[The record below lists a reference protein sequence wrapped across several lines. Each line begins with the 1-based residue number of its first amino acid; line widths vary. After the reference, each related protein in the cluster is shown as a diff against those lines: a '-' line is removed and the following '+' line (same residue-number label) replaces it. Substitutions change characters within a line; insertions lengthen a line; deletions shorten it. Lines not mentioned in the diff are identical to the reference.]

1 MTTTPVRLDGDRI
14 NAALATAEHP
24 AWYRIDNEAGSPA
37 TLYIFDEINPM
48 WGIGAQEVVDQLKT
62 IDASSIDVHI
72 NSPGGNVFDGIAIM
86 NALRNHKANITV
98 KVDGLAASI
107 ASVIAMAG
115 DSIVMSLGAQMM
127 VHNPSGFA
135 MGDAKTMRELADTL
149 DKSRASIASIYA
161 DRAGG
166 TVDAWGTAMDAETW
180 YTAQEAVDAG
190 LADKVDD
197 SSQAADI
204 AAKFDLSIFNHAG
217 RSDAPD
223 PYMPVRTKT
232 PVTAKD
238 AVARIHNAPVK
249 GADTHKE
256 GDVQFSD
263 EQLTALRTKLG
274 LADDATLEPSQ
285 VLAAISDPGTA
296 PQDKK
301 DPEPVTPAAPVKP
314 VAGTMTM
321 DASAY
326 EAQQERIKR
335 LEAKDAKRERDECDQ
350 VIAKAVAE
358 GKFAP
363 ARKDH
368 WARLWDADPDGTR
381 QVIDG
386 LTKNVIPVDALGT
399 NLEDD
404 ESIDAEFAHLF
415 PKGA

>member
-1 MTTTPVRLDGDRI
+1 MTL
-14 NAALATAEHP
+14 TAEHA
-24 AWYRIDNEAGSPA
+24 AWYRIDNKAGEPA
-37 TLYIFDEINPM
+37 ALYIFDEINPM

-62 IDASSIDVHI
+62 LDVAQLDVHI

-86 NALRNHKANITV
+86 NALRNHRANITV

-115 DSIVMSLGAQMM
+115 NSIVMSLGSQMM

-190 LADKVDD
+190 LADKIDD
-197 SSQAADI
+197 SSHAEDI

-217 RSDAPD
+217 RAAAPD
-223 PYMPVRTKT
+223 PYMPPHPKP
-232 PVTAKD
+232 PVVAKAD
-238 AVARIHNAPVK
+238 MPAEMHRMHNAAIAAINTP
-249 GADTHKE
+249 KE
-256 GDVQFSD
+256 GDMQFSD
-263 EQLTALRTKLG
+263 EQLATLRSKLG

-285 VLAAISDPGTA
+285 VLAAIADTT
-296 PQDKK
+296 PQDKGGSTPPAGTQT
-301 DPEPVTPAAPVKP
+301 PETAPPAKP
-314 VAGTMTM
+314 VAGTMVI
-321 DASAY
+321 DASAWD
-326 EAQQERIKR
+326 AQQAAIKR
-335 LEAKDAKRERDECDQ
+335 LEAKQAKHDRDERDD
-350 VIAKAVAE
+350 VIAQAVRD

-363 ARKDH
+363 ARKEH
-368 WARLWDADPDGTR
+368 WAKLWDADPEGAR

-386 LTKNVIPVDALGT
+386 LTKNVIPVEALGIG
-399 NLEDD
+399 LQDDD
-404 ESIDAEFAHLF
+404 EAIDAEFRSLF
-415 PKGA
+415 PPAQKGA

>member
-1 MTTTPVRLDGDRI
+1 MTL
-14 NAALATAEHP
+14 TAEHP
-24 AWYRIDNEAGSPA
+24 AWYRIDNKAGEPA
-37 TLYIFDEINPM
+37 ALYIFDEINPM
-48 WGIGAQEVVDQLKT
+48 WGIGAQDVVNELKA
-62 IDASSIDVHI
+62 IDAAQIDVHI
-72 NSPGGNVFDGIAIM
+72 NSPGGNVWDGIAIM

-115 DSIVMSLGAQMM
+115 DSITMSLGAQMM
-127 VHNPSGFA
+127 IHNPSGFA

-166 TVDAWGTAMDAETW
+166 TVDAWGAAMDAETW
-180 YTAQEAVDAG
+180 YTAQEAVAAG

-197 SSQAADI
+197 SSQAEDI
-204 AAKFDLSIFNHAG
+204 TAKFDLSIFNHAG
-217 RSDAPD
+217 RAAAPK
-223 PYMPVRTKT
+223 PYMPPPKT
-232 PVTAKD
+232 PVTAKT

-301 DPEPVTPAAPVKP
+301 DDPEPPVPPVKQ
-314 VAGTMTM
+314 VAGTMTI
-321 DASAY
+321 DASAW
-326 EAQQERIKR
+326 EAQQASIKR
-335 LEAKDAKRERDECDQ
+335 LEAKQAKSDRDERDQ
-350 VIAKAVAE
+350 VIAKAIQD

-363 ARKDH
+363 ARKEH
-368 WARLWDADPDGTR
+368 WARLWDADPEGTR
-381 QVIDG
+381 QVLDS

-415 PKGA
+415 PKGV

>member
-1 MTTTPVRLDGDRI
+1 MTTVTER
-14 NAALATAEHP
+14 TT
-24 AWYRIDNEAGSPA
+24 WYRIENKAGEPA
-37 TLYIFDEINPM
+37 ALYIFDEINPM

-62 IDASSIDVHI
+62 ITADELNVHI

-86 NALRNHKANITV
+86 NALRNHSANITV

-115 DSIVMSLGAQMM
+115 DQIVMSLGSQMM

-149 DKSRASIASIYA
+149 DRSRASIASIYA

-166 TVDAWGTAMDAETW
+166 TVDAWGSAMDAETW

-197 SSQAADI
+197 SKQAEDI

-223 PYMPVRTKT
+223 PYMPVRPQT
-232 PVTAKD
+232 PVVPKAL
-238 AVARIHNAPVK
+238 VPEEMHRMHNAAIAATNTP
-249 GADTHKE
+249 KE
-256 GDVQFSD
+256 GDMQFSD
-263 EQLTALRTKLG
+263 EQLATLRNKLG

-285 VLAAISDPGTA
+285 VLAAIADKVT
-296 PQDKK
+296 PQE
-301 DPEPVTPAAPVKP
+301 EPVTPEVKP
-314 VAGTMTM
+314 APKAAGTMTI
-321 DASAY
+321 DASAW
-326 EAQQERIKR
+326 EAQQESIRR
-335 LEAKDAKRERDECDQ
+335 LEAAQAKAKREERDQIIDQ
-350 VIAKAVAE
+350 AVRD

-363 ARKDH
+363 ARKEH
-368 WARLWDADPDGTR
+368 WAKLWDADPEGAR
-381 QVIDG
+381 AVIDG
-386 LTKNVIPVDALGT
+386 LTKNVIPVDAIGIG
-399 NLEDD
+399 LEDD

>member
-1 MTTTPVRLDGDRI
+1 MTV
-14 NAALATAEHP
+14 TAERP
-24 AWYRIDNEAGSPA
+24 AWYRIDNKAGEPA
-37 TLYIFDEINPM
+37 ALYIFDEINPM
-48 WGIGAQEVVDQLKT
+48 WGIGAQQVVDELNG
-62 IDASSIDVHI
+62 IDASQIDVHI

-115 DSIVMSLGAQMM
+115 DEIVMSLGSQMM

-149 DKSRASIASIYA
+149 DKSRSSIASIYA

-190 LADKVDD
+190 LADKLDD
-197 SSQAADI
+197 SSQAEDI

-217 RSDAPD
+217 RSEAPD
-223 PYMPVRTKT
+223 PYMPVRPKT
-232 PVTAKD
+232 PVIPKAQVP
-238 AVARIHNAPVK
+238 AEMHRMHNAAIAATNTP
-249 GADTHKE
+249 KE
-256 GDVQFSD
+256 GDMQFSD
-263 EQLTALRTKLG
+263 EQLATLRSKLG

-285 VLAAISDPGTA
+285 VLAAIADVT
-296 PQDKK
+296 PQDKV
-301 DPEPVTPAAPVKP
+301 DTPTVPPATAQA
-314 VAGTMTM
+314 AGTMVI
-321 DASAY
+321 DASAW
-326 EAQQERIKR
+326 EAQQESIRR
-335 LEAKDAKRERDECDQ
+335 LEAKQVKHDRDERDD
-350 VIAKAVAE
+350 VIAKAVAD

-363 ARKDH
+363 ARKEH
-368 WARLWDADPDGTR
+368 WARLWDADPEGTR

-386 LTKNVIPVDALGT
+386 LTKNVIPVEALGVG
-399 NLEDD
+399 LDDSEDL
-404 ESIDAEFAHLF
+404 DAEFAHLF

>member
-1 MTTTPVRLDGDRI
+1 MTL
-14 NAALATAEHP
+14 TAERP
-24 AWYRIDNEAGSPA
+24 AWYRIESKAGEPA
-37 TLYIFDEINPM
+37 ALYIFDEINPM
-48 WGIGAQEVVDQLKT
+48 WGIGAQEVVDQLKL
-62 IDASSIDVHI
+62 IDAAQIDVHI
-72 NSPGGNVFDGIAIM
+72 NSPGGQVFDGIAIM
-86 NALRNHKANITV
+86 NALRNHKASITV

-115 DSIVMSLGAQMM
+115 DTIVMSLGSQMM

-166 TVDAWGTAMDAETW
+166 TADAWGTAMDAETW
-180 YTAQEAVDAG
+180 YTAQEAVAAG

-197 SSQAADI
+197 SSQAEDI
-204 AAKFDLSIFNHAG
+204 TAKFDLSIFNHAG
-217 RSDAPD
+217 RAAAPT
-223 PYMPVRTKT
+223 PYIPPPKT
-232 PVTAKD
+232 PVTVKQ

-285 VLAAISDPGTA
+285 VLAAISDPGPA

-301 DPEPVTPAAPVKP
+301 DDPEPQAPVVKP
-314 VAGTMTM
+314 GTMTI
-321 DASAY
+321 DASAW
-326 EAQQERIKR
+326 EAQQESIKR
-335 LEAKDAKRERDECDQ
+335 LEAKQAKSDRDERDQ
-350 VIAKAVAE
+350 VIAKAIQD

-363 ARKDH
+363 ARKEH
-368 WARLWDADPDGTR
+368 WARLWDADPEGTR
-381 QVIDG
+381 QVLDS
-386 LTKNVIPVDALGT
+386 LTKNVIPVDALGI

-415 PKGA
+415 PKGV

>member
-1 MTTTPVRLDGDRI
+1 MTV
-14 NAALATAEHP
+14 TAEHP
-24 AWYRIDNEAGSPA
+24 AWYRIENSAGEPA
-37 TLYIFDEINPM
+37 ALYIFDEINPM
-48 WGIGAQEVVDQLKT
+48 WGIGAQEVVDQLKS
-62 IDASSIDVHI
+62 IDASQIDVHI

-115 DSIVMSLGAQMM
+115 DTIVMSLGSQMM

-197 SSQAADI
+197 SSQAEDI

-217 RSDAPD
+217 REAAPT
-223 PYMPVRTKT
+223 PYIPAHPQT
-232 PVTAKD
+232 PVVPKAEMPKEM
-238 AVARIHNAPVK
+238 RRMHNAAIAAANTP
-249 GADTHKE
+249 KE
-256 GDVQFSD
+256 GDMQFTD
-263 EQLTALRTKLG
+263 EQLATLRSKLG

-285 VLAAISDPGTA
+285 VLAAIADMT
-296 PQDKK
+296 PQEPKTVE
-301 DPEPVTPAAPVKP
+301 PETPAQPVAKA
-314 VAGTMTM
+314 VAGTLVI
-321 DASAY
+321 DASAWD
-326 EAQQERIKR
+326 AQQEAIKR
-335 LEAKDAKRERDECDQ
+335 LEAKQAKHDREERDQ
-350 VIAKAVAE
+350 IIAQAVKD

-363 ARKDH
+363 ARKEH
-368 WARLWDADPDGTR
+368 WAKYWDADPDGAR
-381 QVIDG
+381 EAIAG
-386 LTKNVIPVDALGT
+386 LTRNVIPVEALGFT
-399 NLEDD
+399 VEDD
-404 ESIDAEFAHLF
+404 ESIDAEFASLF
-415 PKGA
+415 PTTPKGR

>member
-1 MTTTPVRLDGDRI
+1 MTL
-14 NAALATAEHP
+14 TAEHP
-24 AWYRIDNEAGSPA
+24 AWYRIDNKAGEPA
-37 TLYIFDEINPM
+37 ALYIFDEINPL

-62 IDASSIDVHI
+62 IDAPQIDVHI

-86 NALRNHKANITV
+86 NALRNHAANITV

-217 RSDAPD
+217 REAAPPPYIPFNNGGKFPD
-223 PYMPVRTKT
+223 PKT
-232 PVTAKD
+232 PVVAK
-238 AVARIHNAPVK
+238 AEMPKEMHRMHNAAIAAANTP
-249 GADTHKE
+249 KE
-256 GDVQFSD
+256 GDMQFSD
-263 EQLTALRTKLG
+263 EQLATLRSKLG

-285 VLAAISDPGTA
+285 VLAAIADVT
-296 PQDKK
+296 PQEPKK
-301 DPEPVTPAAPVKP
+301 VDPETPVEKPAAKQ
-314 VAGTMTM
+314 VAGTMVI
-321 DASAY
+321 DASAWD
-326 EAQQERIKR
+326 AQQESIKR
-335 LEAKDAKRERDECDQ
+335 LEAKQAKHDRDERDD
-350 VIAKAVAE
+350 VIAKAVKD

-368 WARLWDADPDGTR
+368 WAKLWDADPEGAR

-386 LTKNVIPVDALGT
+386 LTKNVIPVEALGFG
-399 NLEDD
+399 LEDTD
-404 ESIDAEFAHLF
+404 DTFEAEFAGF
-415 PKGA
+415 FGPKGA

>member
-1 MTTTPVRLDGDRI
+1 MTV
-14 NAALATAEHP
+14 TAEHP
-24 AWYRIDNEAGSPA
+24 AWYRIDNKAGEPA
-37 TLYIFDEINPM
+37 ALYIFDEINPM

-62 IDASSIDVHI
+62 IDASQIDVHI

-86 NALRNHKANITV
+86 NALRAHKASITV

-115 DSIVMSLGAQMM
+115 NEIVMSLGAQMM

-197 SSQAADI
+197 SSQADDI

-217 RSDAPD
+217 RAAAPT
-223 PYMPVRTKT
+223 PYMPLRTKT
-232 PVTAKD
+232 PVTA
-238 AVARIHNAPVK
+238 AEAIHRVHNAAIAAANTP
-249 GADTHKE
+249 KE
-256 GDVQFSD
+256 GDMQFSD
-263 EQLTALRTKLG
+263 EQLATLRSKLG

-285 VLAAISDPGTA
+285 VLAAIADMT
-296 PQDKK
+296 PQEPKNVE
-301 DPEPVTPAAPVKP
+301 PETPAEKPVAKQ
-314 VAGTMTM
+314 VAGTMVI
-321 DASAY
+321 DASAW
-326 EAQQERIKR
+326 EAQQESIKR
-335 LEAKDAKRERDECDQ
+335 LEAKQAKHDRDERDDI
-350 VIAKAVAE
+350 IASAVRD

-368 WARLWDADPDGTR
+368 WAKLWDKDPEGTR
-381 QVIDG
+381 TSIAG
-386 LTKNVIPVDALGT
+386 LAKNVIPVEALGMG
-399 NLEDD
+399 LEDD
-404 ESIDAEFAHLF
+404 DTFDAEYASLF
-415 PKGA
+415 PPTQTKGR

>member
-1 MTTTPVRLDGDRI
+1 MTV
-14 NAALATAEHP
+14 TAERP
-24 AWYRIDNEAGSPA
+24 AWYRIDNQAGEPA
-37 TLYIFDEINPM
+37 ALYIFDEINPM

-62 IDASSIDVHI
+62 LDVSQLDVHI

-86 NALRNHKANITV
+86 NALRSHKANITV

-149 DKSRASIASIYA
+149 DKCRASIASIYA

-197 SSQAADI
+197 SSQADDI

-223 PYMPVRTKT
+223 PYMPVRPKS
-232 PVTAKD
+232 PVIPKAQLP
-238 AVARIHNAPVK
+238 AEMHRMHNAAIAAANTP
-249 GADTHKE
+249 KE
-256 GDVQFSD
+256 GDMQFSD
-263 EQLTALRTKLG
+263 EQLATLRSKLG

-285 VLAAISDPGTA
+285 VLAAIAEVT
-296 PQDKK
+296 PQDKGGSTPPAGVNV
-301 DPEPVTPAAPVKP
+301 DNTPTTPAAKQ
-314 VAGTMTM
+314 VAGTMVI
-321 DASAY
+321 DASAW
-326 EAQQERIKR
+326 EAQQESIKR
-335 LEAKDAKRERDECDQ
+335 LEAKQAKHDRDERDD
-350 VIAKAVAE
+350 VIAQAVRD

-363 ARKDH
+363 ARKEH
-368 WARLWDADPDGTR
+368 WAKLWDADPEGAR
-381 QVIDG
+381 EVLAG

-404 ESIDAEFAHLF
+404 ESIDAEFASLF
-415 PKGA
+415 PKGR

>member
-1 MTTTPVRLDGDRI
+1 MTL
-14 NAALATAEHP
+14 TAEHP
-24 AWYRIDNEAGSPA
+24 AWYRIDNVAGEPA
-37 TLYIFDEINPM
+37 SLYIFDEINPM
-48 WGIGAQEVVDQLKT
+48 WGIGAQDVVDQLKQLDT
-62 IDASSIDVHI
+62 SQIDVHI

-86 NALRNHKANITV
+86 NALRNHKASITV

-115 DSIVMSLGAQMM
+115 DQIVMSLGSQMM

-217 RSDAPD
+217 RADAPD
-223 PYMPVRTKT
+223 PYMPVRPKT
-232 PVTAKD
+232 PVVPKAQLPSEMH
-238 AVARIHNAPVK
+238 RMHNAAIAAANTP
-249 GADTHKE
+249 KE
-256 GDVQFSD
+256 GDMQFSD
-263 EQLTALRTKLG
+263 EQLATLRKKLG

-285 VLAAISDPGTA
+285 VLAAIDDVTPQDQGGITPPATDTA
-296 PQDKK
+296 PV
-301 DPEPVTPAAPVKP
+301 PPAKP
-314 VAGTMTM
+314 VAGTMVI
-321 DASAY
+321 DASAWD
-326 EAQQERIKR
+326 AQQESIKR
-335 LEAKDAKRERDECDQ
+335 LEAKQAKHDRDERDD
-350 VIAKAVAE
+350 VIAQAVRD

-363 ARKDH
+363 VRKPH
-368 WARLWDADPDGTR
+368 WAKLWDADPEGTR
-381 QVIDG
+381 TVIDG
-386 LTKNVIPVDALGT
+386 LTKNVIPVEALGYGV
-399 NLEDD
+399 EDED
-404 ESIDAEFAHLF
+404 SIDAEFASLF
-415 PKGA
+415 PADPKGR

>member
-1 MTTTPVRLDGDRI
+1 MTL
-14 NAALATAEHP
+14 TAEHP
-24 AWYRIDNEAGSPA
+24 AWYRIDNKAGEPA
-37 TLYIFDEINPM
+37 ALYIFDEINPM

-62 IDASSIDVHI
+62 IDASAIDVHI

-86 NALRNHKANITV
+86 NALRNHKASITV

-115 DSIVMSLGAQMM
+115 DSIVVSLGAQMM

-166 TVDAWGTAMDAETW
+166 TTDAWGTAMDAETW

-197 SSQAADI
+197 SSQAGDI

-217 RSDAPD
+217 RAAAPT
-223 PYMPVRTKT
+223 PYMPPPKT
-232 PVTAKD
+232 PVTVKQ

-263 EQLTALRTKLG
+263 EQLTALRAKLG

-285 VLAAISDPGTA
+285 VLAAISDPGVV

-301 DPEPVTPAAPVKP
+301 EDPEPPVTPVAKK
-314 VAGTMTM
+314 VAGTMVI
-321 DASAY
+321 DASAWD
-326 EAQQERIKR
+326 AQQEAIKR
-335 LEAKDAKRERDECDQ
+335 LEAKQAKHDRSERDDI
-350 VIAKAVAE
+350 IATAVRD
-358 GKFAP
+358 GKFP
-363 ARKDH
+363 PFRKEH
-368 WARLWDADPDGTR
+368 YAKLWDADPEGTR
-381 QVIDG
+381 ATIDG
-386 LTKNVIPVDALGT
+386 LTKNVIPIEALGT
-399 NLEDD
+399 GVEDD
-404 ESIDAEFAHLF
+404 DAIDAEYASLF
-415 PKGA
+415 PPTASKGK

>member
-1 MTTTPVRLDGDRI
+1 MTV
-14 NAALATAEHP
+14 TAERP
-24 AWYRIDNEAGSPA
+24 AWYRIDNKAGEPA
-37 TLYIFDEINPM
+37 ALYIFDEINPM
-48 WGIGAQEVVDQLKT
+48 WGIGAQQVVNELKT

-86 NALRNHKANITV
+86 NALRNHKASISV

-197 SSQAADI
+197 SSQAEDI

-223 PYMPVRTKT
+223 PYMPVRPKT
-232 PVTAKD
+232 PVIPKAQLP
-238 AVARIHNAPVK
+238 AEMHRMHNAAIAAANTP
-249 GADTHKE
+249 KE
-256 GDVQFSD
+256 GDMQFSD
-263 EQLTALRTKLG
+263 EQLATLRSKLG

-285 VLAAISDPGTA
+285 VLAAIADMT
-296 PQDKK
+296 PQEPKK
-301 DPEPVTPAAPVKP
+301 VDPEIPVEKPAAKQ
-314 VAGTMTM
+314 VAGTMVI
-321 DASAY
+321 DAQAY
-326 EAQQERIKR
+326 QAQQETIKR
-335 LEAKDAKRERDECDQ
+335 HEALFAKHARDERDA
-350 VIAKAVAE
+350 VITQAIQD

-368 WARLWDADPDGTR
+368 WARLWDADPEGTR
-381 QVIDG
+381 AVIDT
-386 LTKNVIPVDALGT
+386 LTKNVIPVEAKGFGV
-399 NLEDD
+399 EDD
-404 ESIDAEFAHLF
+404 ESFDAEFRHLF
-415 PKGA
+415 PPTATKGN

>member
-1 MTTTPVRLDGDRI
+1 MTL
-14 NAALATAEHP
+14 TAEHP
-24 AWYRIDNEAGSPA
+24 AWYRIENKAGEPA
-37 TLYIFDEINPM
+37 ALYIFDEINSM

-62 IDASSIDVHI
+62 IDASQIDVHI

-115 DSIVMSLGAQMM
+115 DSIVMSLGSQMM
-127 VHNPSGFA
+127 VHNPSGIA

-166 TVDAWGTAMDAETW
+166 TIDAWGTAMDAETW

-197 SSQAADI
+197 SSQAEDI

-217 RSDAPD
+217 RSAAPD
-223 PYMPVRTKT
+223 PYMPVRPKT
-232 PVTAKD
+232 PVIPKAEMP
-238 AVARIHNAPVK
+238 AEMHRMHNAAIAAANTP
-249 GADTHKE
+249 KE
-256 GDVQFSD
+256 GDMQFSD
-263 EQLTALRTKLG
+263 EQLATLRSKLG

-285 VLAAISDPGTA
+285 VLAAIADMT
-296 PQDKK
+296 PQEPKND
-301 DPEPVTPAAPVKP
+301 PVTPVETPAPKQ
-314 VAGTMTM
+314 VAGTMVI
-321 DASAY
+321 DASAW
-326 EAQQERIKR
+326 EAQQDSIKR
-335 LEAKDAKRERDECDQ
+335 LEAKQAKHDRDERDD
-350 VIAKAVAE
+350 VIAQAVQQ

-363 ARKDH
+363 ARKEH
-368 WARLWDADPDGTR
+368 WARLWDADPEGTR

-386 LTKNVIPVDALGT
+386 LTKNVIPVEALGFT
-399 NLEDD
+399 TEDD
-404 ESIDAEFAHLF
+404 ESIDAEFASLF
-415 PKGA
+415 PSTPKGR

>member
-1 MTTTPVRLDGDRI
+1 MTV
-14 NAALATAEHP
+14 TAEHP
-24 AWYRIDNEAGSPA
+24 TWYRIDNTAGSAA

-48 WGIGAQEVVDQLKT
+48 WGIGAQQVVDQLKS
-62 IDASSIDVHI
+62 IDASQIDVHI

-86 NALRNHKANITV
+86 NALRNHKANIAV

-115 DSIVMSLGAQMM
+115 DSITMSLGAQMM

-197 SSQAADI
+197 SSQAGDI

-217 RSDAPD
+217 RSAAPA
-223 PYMPVRTKT
+223 PYMPPPKT
-232 PVTAKD
+232 PVTA
-238 AVARIHNAPVK
+238 AQAAARMHKAPVR
-249 GADTHKE
+249 GALPQGE
-256 GDVQFSD
+256 GEMQFSE
-263 EQLTALRTKLG
+263 EQLATLRTRIGVAEGTEL
-274 LADDATLEPSQ
+274 DASQ
-285 VLAAISDPGTA
+285 ILAALAVEP
-296 PQDKK
+296 PQDQGGT
-301 DPEPVTPAAPVKP
+301 TPPTTSDTTPPAPAPKQ
-314 VAGTMTM
+314 VAGTMVI
-321 DASAY
+321 DASAW
-326 EAQQERIKR
+326 EAQQESIKR
-335 LEAKDAKRERDECDQ
+335 LEAKQAKHDRSERDT
-350 VIAKAVAE
+350 VIAQAVKD
-358 GKFAP
+358 GKFTP
-363 ARKDH
+363 ARTEAWTK
-368 WARLWDADPDGTR
+368 LWDGDPEGTR

-386 LTKNVIPVDALGT
+386 LTKNVIPVEALGT
-399 NLEDD
+399 GVEDD

>member
-24 AWYRIDNEAGSPA
+24 AWYRIDAKAGEPA
-37 TLYIFDEINPM
+37 ALYIFDEINPM
-48 WGIGAQEVVDQLKT
+48 WGIGAQQVVDQLKT
-62 IDASSIDVHI
+62 IDASQIDVHI

-86 NALRNHKANITV
+86 NALRNHKANVTV

-115 DSIVMSLGAQMM
+115 DSIVMSLGSQMM

-197 SSQAADI
+197 SSQAEDI

-217 RSDAPD
+217 RAAAPS
-223 PYMPVRTKT
+223 PYMPPPKT
-232 PVTAKD
+232 PVSA
-238 AVARIHNAPVK
+238 AEAIHRVHNAAIAAANTP
-249 GADTHKE
+249 KE
-256 GDVQFSD
+256 GDMQFSD
-263 EQLTALRTKLG
+263 EQLATLRSKLG

-285 VLAAISDPGTA
+285 VLAAIADMT
-296 PQDKK
+296 PQEPKNV
-301 DPEPVTPAAPVKP
+301 DPETPVEKPAAKQ
-314 VAGTMTM
+314 VAGTMVI
-321 DASAY
+321 DASAWD
-326 EAQQERIKR
+326 AQQEAIKR
-335 LEAKDAKRERDECDQ
+335 LEAKQAKHDRSERDD
-350 VIAKAVAE
+350 VIAKAVRD
-358 GKFAP
+358 GKFP
-363 ARKDH
+363 PFRKEH
-368 WARLWDADPDGTR
+368 YARLWEADPEGTR

-386 LTKNVIPVDALGT
+386 LTKNVIPVEALGMG
-399 NLEDD
+399 LEDD